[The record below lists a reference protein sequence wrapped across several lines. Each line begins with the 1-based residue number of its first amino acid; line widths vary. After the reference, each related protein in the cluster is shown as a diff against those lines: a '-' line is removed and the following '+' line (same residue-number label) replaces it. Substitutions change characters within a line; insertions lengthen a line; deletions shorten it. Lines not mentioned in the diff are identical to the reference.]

1 MKRETVKRLQR
12 ERAWADAM
20 ITVCSNAFVS
30 YVNKGDKRGYQK
42 ALDAMREW
50 SMELG
55 KIDQQLKGVEA

>member
-20 ITVCSNAFVS
+20 ITVCTHAFVS
-30 YVNKGDKRGYQK
+30 YVNKGDKRGYRK
-42 ALDAMREW
+42 ALDAIREW

-55 KIDQQLKGVEA
+55 RIDQQLKEAEA